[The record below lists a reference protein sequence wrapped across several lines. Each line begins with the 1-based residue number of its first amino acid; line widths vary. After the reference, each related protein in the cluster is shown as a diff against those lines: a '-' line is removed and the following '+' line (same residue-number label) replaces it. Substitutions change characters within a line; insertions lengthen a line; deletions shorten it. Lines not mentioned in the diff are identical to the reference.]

1 MKKRFKG
8 QVSAL
13 LIIVYSLSGSNQ
25 SLELKRFKFFANF
38 NKILSSFKMNYT
50 IDKFIFRKILLAN

>member
-8 QVSAL
+8 QASAL

-25 SLELKRFKFFANF
+25 SLELKRFKFFV
-38 NKILSSFKMNYT
+38 ILIRSSFKVNYT